1 MFTDPWYGLS
11 NYENY
16 YRWNVLK
23 PTSPAN
29 QTAVNE
35 KLAFQN
41 ELRFYF
47 GLTSTQVSE
56 ITTNWYSLYATALD
70 NNWSTGIPSPAEYQN
85 TFGFAYWQWAAGA
98 ITQTYWSVD
107 SVQGLGNNAFVGFY
121 EMSYFK
127 ANYFNVVANSEK
139 QALF

>member
-16 YRWNVLK
+16 YRWNVLR

-35 KLAFQN
+35 KLAFLN

-70 NNWSTGIPSPAEYQN
+70 NNW
-85 TFGFAYWQWAAGA
+85 
-98 ITQTYWSVD
+98 
-107 SVQGLGNNAFVGFY
+107 
-121 EMSYFK
+121 
-127 ANYFNVVANSEK
+127 
-139 QALF
+139 